1 MHQKIFQD
9 KKQPIP
15 TVDFH
20 HTYDCNGIC
29 DRYITLNL
37 SKNCLA
43 LKNSTEITRIHSQKE
58 IKKNNFAG
66 VQPMLY
72 EKFDFLIRVA
82 KEWEYTINNHTN
94 VYFDD
99 IYKYLNWIVLD
110 INRQVSIP
118 ATWHVVI
125 YTKRFVE
132 GRRL

>member
-1 MHQKIFQD
+1 MQQKIFQD

-15 TVDFH
+15 IVDFR
-20 HTYDCNGIC
+20 HTYDWNVIC

-37 SKNCLA
+37 SKNRLA
-43 LKNSTEITRIHSQKE
+43 LKNSIEITRIHSQKE
-58 IKKNNFAG
+58 IKKSNFAG
-66 VQPMLY
+66 VQPMLH
-72 EKFDFLIRVA
+72 KKLDFLILVA
-82 KEWEYTINNHTN
+82 KECASTVNNYTN
-94 VYFDD
+94 VYLDD
-99 IYKYLNWIVLD
+99 ISKYLNWIVLD